1 MEYNELMQSFA
12 AKYGLA
18 DLKIDN
24 GTAVLEIDGMTVG
37 FIHDPATDSVMV
49 VAEIGYPETDVS
61 ANFASAMLKANYLF
75 AGTAGAVL
83 CQNPETGAYAL
94 MREYRLVEHDPKTF
108 EERLKDLVDDMKEW
122 TEFKFGDPRFKEIG
136 QKLAQRQ
143 NAYIQE
149 VINQPNKFFSCW
161 STKLDYSKVGTA
173 TIAQRTTLD
182 LTKKP
187 LPVVTD
193 VTFSQTFSPDEIRLT
208 SDQ

>member
-37 FIHDPATDSVMV
+37 FIHDPATDSIMV

-61 ANFASAMLKANYLF
+61 ADFASAMLKANYLF

-94 MREYRLVEHDPKTF
+94 MREYRLVEHDAKTF
-108 EERLKDLVDDMKEW
+108 EGALEVLLNSADQWRGVLGAINEEDAEDMEDDEA
-122 TEFKFGDPRFKEIG
+122 DPPAED
-136 QKLAQRQ
+136 
-143 NAYIQE
+143 E
-149 VINQPNKFFSCW
+149 
-161 STKLDYSKVGTA
+161 
-173 TIAQRTTLD
+173 
-182 LTKKP
+182 
-187 LPVVTD
+187 
-193 VTFSQTFSPDEIRLT
+193 SPTGGFIRV
-208 SDQ
+208 